1 MLFSTQSCPT
11 VWDPMDCSTP
21 AFPVLH
27 YFTKFA
33 QTHVQLIDNAIQS
46 SHPLS
51 HPTPPALNLFQHHG
65 LFQWVG
71 SSHQVAKGL
80 ELQLQYQSSQW
91 IFRVNFFRID
101 WFDHLAVQRTLK
113 SLLQHHSLKASILQ
127 HSAFFMTSHIHTWLQ
142 EKPQLW
148 LYGPLLSKWYLWVMS
163 LLFNMLSRFVIAF
176 LPKSKC
182 LVISWL
188 QSPFA
193 VVLKLKEIKPITVSI
208 FYPSVCH
215 EVMRPEAMISV
226 FWN

>member
-11 VWDPMDCSTP
+11 VCDPMDCSTP

-51 HPTPPALNLFQHHG
+51 HPTPPALNLFQHYG

-80 ELQLQYQSSQW
+80 ELQLQHQSSQW

-127 HSAFFMTSHIHTWLQ
+127 HSAFFMTSHIHTWLL

-163 LLFNMLSRFVIAF
+163 LLFNMLSSFVIAF

-193 VVLKLKEIKPITVSI
+193 VVLKLKEIKPVTVSI